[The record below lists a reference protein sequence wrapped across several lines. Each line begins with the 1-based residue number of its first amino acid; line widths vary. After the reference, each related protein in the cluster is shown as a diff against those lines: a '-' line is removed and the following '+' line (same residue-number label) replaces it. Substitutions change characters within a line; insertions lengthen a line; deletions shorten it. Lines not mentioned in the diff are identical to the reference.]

1 MMNDGVDP
9 RDLELPTGYMSG
21 WAIEN
26 YARQYCEVNTRS
38 SLAVIYGIA
47 GVAACVAGQGGFVLR
62 CDEPGG
68 TYLEIPAIQHFMG
81 IAPSG
86 WRKSTALDA
95 ARRPLMRALA
105 TGVEHRAELVNR
117 AWQDSKAAA
126 QENGLNDGMTFDA
139 KQFGK
144 VFGAG
149 FCPFTLVKDPTPEAL
164 RDFVID
170 MGGVAGVFS
179 AEAELYRSMSYGQQN
194 GSMPNL
200 TLLLDLWA
208 QEDIS
213 TTRVTKGHLHMS
225 EAALMQA
232 VLFQSD
238 VFAEVTGGAGSSG
251 DSFIQRG
258 VFGRVHVVRA
268 QETGGFEDAAS
279 VYADDNDYSQ
289 ELSADQYVMTPLRAA
304 VRDFEIGLTE
314 LVHDTD
320 RYRAWKALHRMW
332 GLQSNEYGFEFQV
345 PEIKAVPRHEIL
357 LHSRE
362 ARQAYRRVQRM
373 QLKIEESLHGIG
385 SDEDARI
392 VFAPL
397 ASRFT
402 QHVMREALVASLAQG
417 YRDDITAEAIE
428 DAATRLLPWRI
439 AHTTDAL
446 LQRAAEITEDNLAE
460 SGFINTKGR
469 DLKPE
474 GMILN
479 AIADMAVKNMAK
491 NKEGFTRNDI
501 YEGVRSRMGRNR
513 RRGAGLG
520 RMVKDA
526 LDALVMRSAETG
538 LTALTDGSTERNGSL
553 RVLYRLEPQYVPV
566 YKSN

>member
-1 MMNDGVDP
+1 
-9 RDLELPTGYMSG
+9 
-21 WAIEN
+21 
-26 YARQYCEVNTRS
+26 
-38 SLAVIYGIA
+38 
-47 GVAACVAGQGGFVLR
+47 
-62 CDEPGG
+62 
-68 TYLEIPAIQHFMG
+68 
-81 IAPSG
+81 
-86 WRKSTALDA
+86 
-95 ARRPLMRALA
+95 
-105 TGVEHRAELVNR
+105 
-117 AWQDSKAAA
+117 
-126 QENGLNDGMTFDA
+126 
-139 KQFGK
+139 
-144 VFGAG
+144 
-149 FCPFTLVKDPTPEAL
+149 
-164 RDFVID
+164 
-170 MGGVAGVFS
+170 
-179 AEAELYRSMSYGQQN
+179 
-194 GSMPNL
+194 
-200 TLLLDLWA
+200 
-208 QEDIS
+208 
-213 TTRVTKGHLHMS
+213 
-225 EAALMQA
+225 
-232 VLFQSD
+232 
-238 VFAEVTGGAGSSG
+238 
-251 DSFIQRG
+251 
-258 VFGRVHVVRA
+258 
-268 QETGGFEDAAS
+268 
-279 VYADDNDYSQ
+279 
-289 ELSADQYVMTPLRAA
+289 
-304 VRDFEIGLTE
+304 
-314 LVHDTD
+314 
-320 RYRAWKALHRMW
+320 
-332 GLQSNEYGFEFQV
+332 
-345 PEIKAVPRHEIL
+345 
-357 LHSRE
+357 
-362 ARQAYRRVQRM
+362 M